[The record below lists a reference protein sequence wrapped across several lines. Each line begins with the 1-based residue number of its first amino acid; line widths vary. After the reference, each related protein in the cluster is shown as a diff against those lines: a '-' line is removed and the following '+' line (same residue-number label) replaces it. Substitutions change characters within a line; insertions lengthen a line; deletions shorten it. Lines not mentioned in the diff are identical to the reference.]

1 MKHLGDVLTGL
12 RPQLPESLLAGEG
25 WDRLVA
31 RVGRLPAAAAAAC
44 GFELRLG
51 VPEPSADF
59 SLAVGKEPVVNYY
72 IAQGEHAD
80 PASPEAWLKAYLTG
94 ETQSDSF
101 FRGLLVGYD
110 LVDAYRERPTDCP
123 PAINLRLAPTNG
135 LLQAGLA
142 PDVIGTALAH
152 AVGRGGGDHCE
163 RRAVGRAFDA
173 LPPGASIVFAAV
185 APDRPKTVKL
195 VVSRIPA
202 ADAGAFATRL
212 GWAGSVPALS
222 ELLSGMSDVS
232 SGFMISIDL
241 TADGALPG
249 LGLELYPEHA
259 SDSHDDG
266 TLLTTWLRTTA
277 KDWHDLTNRLVS
289 MKLCLPTKALGLLSW
304 PKRIKVFGGTGVY
317 GLYMGI
323 NHVKMTI
330 DGEDLSAKA
339 YAGLELLPLA
349 R

>member
-1 MKHLGDVLTGL
+1 MKHLKDVLVGL
-12 RPQLPESLLAGEG
+12 RPQIPESLLAGEG

-31 RVGRLPAAAAAAC
+31 RVGVLPAAAASAC

-51 VPEPSADF
+51 IPAPSADF
-59 SLAVGKEPVVNYY
+59 SLAVGREPVVKYY

-80 PASPEAWLKAYLTG
+80 PASPEAWLKRYLTG
-94 ETQSDSF
+94 ETESDSWLE
-101 FRGLLVGYD
+101 GLLLGYD
-110 LVDAYRERPTDCP
+110 LVDASGECPADCP
-123 PAINLRLAPTNG
+123 PAVNLRLTPTHR
-135 LLQAGLA
+135 LRQAGFT
-142 PDVIGTALAH
+142 PDLLGTTLEH
-152 AVGRGGGDHCE
+152 AVGRSGGHCE
-163 RRAVGRAFDA
+163 RGAVGRAFDA
-173 LPPGASIVFAAV
+173 LPPGASIVFAAA
-185 APDRPKTVKL
+185 APDRPETVKL

-202 ADAGAFATRL
+202 ADAGAFAARL
-212 GWAGSVPALS
+212 GWTGSVPALS
-222 ELLSGMSDVS
+222 KLLSGMRDVS

-249 LGLELYPEHA
+249 LGLEIYPEYA

-277 KDWHDLTNRLVS
+277 KDWHDLTRRLVS

-304 PKRIKVFGGTGVY
+304 PKHTKVFSRTGVY
-317 GLYMGI
+317 RLYMGI
-323 NHVKMTI
+323 NHVKMII